1 MLQWVPDARKP
12 TPLAAQWKVHMA
24 KRMTLIIGA
33 ICSNGLYFCSDTEE
47 GTTMGGKRTVHK
59 LADVSDHPSW
69 HLVLGAAGFGPLCEI
84 AMKQITEAARRER
97 HDFLAKHETIIGQE
111 MKKIY
116 DQYISDL
123 LSEQKRFDRQIE
135 LVLALV
141 DLQTKSSQTT
151 RLYRTHE
158 EILYPVTEPF
168 ACTGAGQDVANYFL
182 DRLFKDWRPPMYT
195 GALPTTTEGDQ
206 LLQFVMR
213 EAKATVG
220 GVGGNTENFVVH
232 FDTGMTTRGTFGA
245 GWEAR
250 QPNLQDVVSHF
261 WRAQVQPPSKPSAA
275 RKSKR
280 GP

>member
-1 MLQWVPDARKP
+1 MMVQWLPDCQKP
-12 TPLAAQWKVHMA
+12 TPLTAQWKVYMG
-24 KRMTLIIGA
+24 KRMTLVIGA

-59 LADVSDHPSW
+59 LTDVSDHPSW

-84 AMKQITEAARRER
+84 AMKQITEAARREK
-97 HDFLAKHETIIGQE
+97 HDFLAKHETIISQE
-111 MKKIY
+111 IKKIY

-135 LVLALV
+135 LVLAVV
-141 DLQTKSSQTT
+141 DLQTKNS

-168 ACTGAGQDVANYFL
+168 ACTGVGQDVANYFL
-182 DRLFKDWRPPMYT
+182 DRLFKDWRPPYYS
-195 GALPTTTEGDQ
+195 GALPTTTEGEL
-206 LLQFVMR
+206 LLQFVMK

-220 GVGGNTENFVVH
+220 GVGGNTETCVVH
-232 FDTGMTTRGTFGA
+232 FDTAMTTHGTFGA

-250 QPNLQDVVSHF
+250 QPNLQEVVNHF
-261 WRAQVQPPSKPSAA
+261 WRGQLTPPAKPSAA